1 MSSLCK
7 PGLLSLPVSEQ
18 NSSIAT
24 DVKVAPGG
32 TENLDP
38 EIYEAVVCQP
48 IMEPQVSS
56 RNRAA
61 LFYTFSYCII
71 ESFFLTSGLDALF
84 LTETWIRPGESLS
97 FAELRP
103 PDCLF

>member
-61 LFYTFSYCII
+61 FIHLVIALLKAFSSPLGWTHC
-71 ESFFLTSGLDALF
+71 F
-84 LTETWIRPGESLS
+84 
-97 FAELRP
+97 
-103 PDCLF
+103 